1 MEYNRP
7 DREPGYQTIYKVG
20 ALMSLVIAF
29 NLEAFDYM
37 ESTFRTST
45 NMN

>member
-20 ALMSLVIAF
+20 LLMSFVIAF
-29 NLEAFDYM
+29 DLEAFDYM
-37 ESTFRTST
+37 EETFRATT
-45 NMN
+45 TQN